1 MNKDVD
7 KNQNIV
13 TIDNDISVDLICSS
27 VLSFVKKLPCSIDP
41 MNKDYV

>member
-27 VLSFVKKLPCSIDP
+27 VLVVCKK
-41 MNKDYV
+41 NYHVQ